1 VVDLAQPAR
10 REGPGMTTALI
21 GFGVLFLL
29 AFAGVPLGFAML
41 LTGVGGF
48 AVLRGIDPALG
59 MLGQIVVDSS
69 ANYGMSVL
77 PMFIL
82 MGLFVHKADISNE
95 LYDAANAWLGHLKG
109 GLAHATVAACGL
121 FAAISGS
128 SIATAATM
136 TRVAIPPMRRL
147 GYHDRLST
155 GSVASAGVLGV
166 LIPPSVPLVIFGLL
180 TETDIRQLF
189 IATIVPGLMLLL
201 LFAGA
206 VWVTVALN
214 PALGPRGER
223 LPMRRRFAALKGVW
237 STVLLFALV
246 MGGLYGGV
254 FTATES
260 AGIGASGALAIAVGR
275 RRLTGIVLLECL
287 VETARTTAMI
297 FTIVF
302 GALVFANFIVLSGMT
317 GELVSWIQGSG
328 LGVTGVLLAMV
339 VIYLVLGALMEA
351 MGLLL
356 LTAPI
361 FTAVAVEMGVNPI
374 WFGIFVVMLIE
385 IGMLSPPVGMNV
397 FTVKTLLPEVKLS
410 TIFHGVLP
418 FVVANLIAVAVI
430 IAFPAL
436 VLAPLR
442 WF

>member
-1 VVDLAQPAR
+1 VTA
-10 REGPGMTTALI
+10 ALI
-21 GFGVLFLL
+21 GFGVVFLL
-29 AFAGVPLGFAML
+29 AFCGVPLAFAML

-48 AVLRGIDPALG
+48 AVVRGLDPALG
-59 MLGQIVVDSS
+59 MLGQIVVDAS

-189 IATIVPGLMLLL
+189 IATIVPGLILLL
-201 LFAGA
+201 LFGAA
-206 VWVTVALN
+206 VWVTVTIN
-214 PALGPRGER
+214 PGLGPRGER
-223 LPMRRRFAALKGVW
+223 LPLRRRFAALKGVW
-237 STVLLFALV
+237 STLLLFGFV

-254 FTATES
+254 FTATEC
-260 AGIGASGALAIAVGR
+260 AGIGAAGALGIAVAR
-275 RRLTGIVLLECL
+275 RRMTLTALLECL

-297 FTIVF
+297 FAIVF
-302 GALVFANFIVLSGMT
+302 GALAFSNFVTLTGMT
-317 GELVSWIQGSG
+317 YALVTWIQDAGY
-328 LGVTGVLLAMV
+328 GVLGVLLAMV
-339 VIYLVLGALMEA
+339 AIYLVLGALMEA

-356 LTAPI
+356 LTAPL
-361 FTAVAVEMGVNPI
+361 FTAVAVDLGVNPV
-374 WFGIFVVMLIE
+374 WFGIFVVMMIE

-397 FTVKTLLPEVKLS
+397 FTVKTLLPEVKLG
-410 TIFHGVLP
+410 TIFRGVLP
-418 FVVANLIAVAVI
+418 FLVANLVAVALI
-430 IAFPAL
+430 IAWPQL